1 MNGVYIREMEP
12 DALVDRMVPWLK
24 SEGLVTASDVEAR
37 REWFLALAPLISERL
52 KRMTEIVPMVRF
64 LFLERIV
71 VDPEA
76 AEKVLAKEGAG
87 LALAAAHEALSALD
101 DWTIEAIEAALRRV
115 PEALQLKAKWVFQ
128 VVRVA
133 VAGSTVSLP
142 LFESLALLKREV
154 ALARLKAAQTIAA
167 S

>member
-1 MNGVYIREMEP
+1 M
-12 DALVDRMVPWLK
+12 
-24 SEGLVTASDVEAR
+24 
-37 REWFLALAPLISERL
+37 
-52 KRMTEIVPMVRF
+52 
-64 LFLERIV
+64 
-71 VDPEA
+71 
-76 AEKVLAKEGAG
+76 
-87 LALAAAHEALSALD
+87 
-101 DWTIEAIEAALRRV
+101 
-115 PEALQLKAKWVFQ
+115 KAKWVFQ